1 MLCFKNCFNTQI
13 NNLKEELNNSN
24 NKISIYEKELLE
36 FNNNN
41 KYILESFKCLICLN
55 NPIEFVTS
63 CKHFSMCKKC
73 HHRITELDNIY
84 SKKCILCKQDNISY
98 QEIIYP
104 FNVENF
110 NFNGLEIIH
119 EKNEITNPKNDN
131 NKFLSKIINELLIQ
145 IDVLEKEI
153 ANMKKN
159 KLELFK
165 KIDLDRKTLKN
176 LNKDNQNITDKIKE
190 NKKELKNLELNVQ
203 KLEKKEFKL
212 NNNCNLLEKKEL
224 KLNDNCNL
232 LEKKENTLKEK
243 CKLLNKERLSLI
255 LLNNFIKL
263 NNKEKYNMS

>member
-1 MLCFKNCFNTQI
+1 MICFKNCFNTQI
-13 NNLKEELNNSN
+13 NNLKEELVNSN

-63 CKHFSMCKKC
+63 CKHFSMCKEC
-73 HHRITELDNIY
+73 HRRITELDNIY
-84 SKKCILCKQDNISY
+84 SKKCILCKQDNIRY

-104 FNVENF
+104 FNIE

-119 EKNEITNPKNDN
+119 EKNEITNQKNDN
-131 NKFLSKIINELLIQ
+131 DKFLSKIINELLIQ

-153 ANMKKN
+153 VGMKQHS
-159 KLELFK
+159 LELFN
-165 KIDLDRKTLKN
+165 KILIDRKTLETLK
-176 LNKDNQNITDKIKE
+176 KDNQNINDKIKE
-190 NKKELKNLELNVQ
+190 NKKDLKNLELKVQ
-203 KLEKKEFKL
+203 KLEKKE
-212 NNNCNLLEKKEL
+212 L
-224 KLNDNCNL
+224 KLKDNCNL

-255 LLNNFIKL
+255 LLNNFTKK